1 MGVLD
6 KINYP
11 EDIRK
16 LDIKELPGLCDELRS
31 FIIDAVSCNP
41 GHLGASLG
49 VVELT
54 VALHYV
60 YNTPIDLLI
69 WDVGHQ
75 AYGHKILTGRKE
87 VFHTN
92 RKLKGISG
100 FPSPK
105 ESEYDAFGVGHSS
118 TSISAAIGMAV
129 ASKHLGES
137 RKVIAVIGD
146 GAMTAGQ
153 AFEGLNNMNIQ
164 NTDILIIL
172 NDNKIAIDPSTG
184 SLQEYFTDIST
195 SKTYNRVKND
205 VWRML
210 GKVSKF
216 GPNAQGIAQ
225 RVDNA
230 IKSFVMKSS
239 NLFES
244 LKIGYFGPVDGHDVF
259 YLVKILT
266 DMKGLSGP
274 KLLHCI
280 TTKGK
285 GYVPAEIDQT
295 IWHAPGEFD
304 IATGTIIQ
312 EKNIDKKPP
321 RFQDVFGETIV
332 ELAESNSKIF
342 GITPAM
348 PTGCSLNLMMEKMPH
363 RAFDVGI
370 AEQHAV
376 TFSAGL
382 AIRGMIPFCN
392 IYSTFAQRA
401 YDQIIHDVAL
411 QNLHVVFCFDRA
423 GLVGNDGATHQGA
436 FDISYLR
443 CIPNMVIAAPMDEIE
458 LRHMMFSAQLEKN
471 NFPICIRY
479 PRGRGI
485 YNDWKKPFEEI
496 TIGSGRTIREG
507 NDIAILSFGSI
518 GIKVTEACKRLAEQG
533 ISTAHY
539 DLRFV
544 KPLDTELLASVFKK
558 FKKILTV
565 EDAALIG
572 GFGSSILEYIADN
585 GVDVKVARLGIPDIF
600 VEHGNQS
607 DLYSLCHYDIQS
619 IVEEVIKL
627 NRK

>member
-1 MGVLD
+1 
-6 KINYP
+6 
-11 EDIRK
+11 
-16 LDIKELPGLCDELRS
+16 
-31 FIIDAVSCNP
+31 
-41 GHLGASLG
+41 
-49 VVELT
+49 
-54 VALHYV
+54 
-60 YNTPIDLLI
+60 
-69 WDVGHQ
+69 
-75 AYGHKILTGRKE
+75 
-87 VFHTN
+87 
-92 RKLKGISG
+92 
-100 FPSPK
+100 
-105 ESEYDAFGVGHSS
+105 
-118 TSISAAIGMAV
+118 
-129 ASKHLGES
+129 
-137 RKVIAVIGD
+137 
-146 GAMTAGQ
+146 
-153 AFEGLNNMNIQ
+153 
-164 NTDILIIL
+164 
-172 NDNKIAIDPSTG
+172 
-184 SLQEYFTDIST
+184 
-195 SKTYNRVKND
+195 
-205 VWRML
+205 
-210 GKVSKF
+210 
-216 GPNAQGIAQ
+216 
-225 RVDNA
+225 
-230 IKSFVMKSS
+230 
-239 NLFES
+239 
-244 LKIGYFGPVDGHDVF
+244 VDGHDVF

>member
-244 LKIGYFGPVDGHDVF
+244 LKIRYFGPVDGHDVF

-572 GFGSSILEYIADN
+572 GFGSSIL
-585 GVDVKVARLGIPDIF
+585 
-600 VEHGNQS
+600 
-607 DLYSLCHYDIQS
+607 
-619 IVEEVIKL
+619 
-627 NRK
+627 

>member
-244 LKIGYFGPVDGHDVF
+244 LKIRYFGPVDGHDVF